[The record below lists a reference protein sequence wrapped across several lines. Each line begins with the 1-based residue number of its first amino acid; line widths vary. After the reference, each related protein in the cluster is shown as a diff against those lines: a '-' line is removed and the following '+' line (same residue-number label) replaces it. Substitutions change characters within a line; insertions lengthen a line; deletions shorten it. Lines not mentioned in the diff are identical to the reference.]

1 MSLIRQLW
9 LLVIVVTMTTCTG
22 SLFTGLWSNRQYLE
36 DQLQIKNHDNAA
48 SLAISLSQQAGDADS
63 IRLLIAAQYD
73 TGHYQRIRLTDPA
86 GKTVID
92 LADRKHPVEAPAWFI
107 ALLPVQSAPG
117 IAQVSSGWQQL
128 GTLEVVSYASF
139 AYGVL
144 WRGAV
149 NLTLLLTLV
158 GLVSGLCGTILVRR
172 TMTPLA
178 GLIGQANALSERR
191 FIKSTPPS
199 VPEFKPLT
207 RAMNSM
213 VDRVQS
219 QYAEHAATVERL
231 RHVATTDT
239 VTGLFNREQFQS
251 ELADALENPQVT
263 GTGTFIMIRVR
274 DLLRINQEL
283 GRRTTDDLLKAMAAR
298 LLGFAAGFRDSACGR
313 LNGSDFAVMLPANPL
328 DEARLAALSA
338 ELSPAG
344 IDGPRLSLAIG
355 AAPIE
360 YGMGAGRL
368 LASADAA
375 LAAAEAGET
384 GHAMLGED
392 NAAAEMS
399 GQQDW
404 RQDLKDTLA
413 RRQISCRLKPVNG
426 PSGVLLHQQA
436 EIHIAWGSD
445 DNYHPPGKW
454 APFAVRTGMIAAIEE
469 AAIEQLLELASAS
482 STGIAMRLSEPTLRD
497 GSVLAHLTGL
507 LAGNPAAASRIY
519 IDIPEAAVFKDP
531 EFGID
536 LGRTLRRSGVRLG
549 LADAGTYFS
558 RIPAVPSLQIDH
570 IKINPALSSGR
581 SAAERAYV
589 AGIVSMAHGM
599 GIRAYLCSG
608 GAPGSSVAIGSSG
621 ADGLVDS

>member
-9 LLVIVVTMTTCTG
+9 LLVIVVTLTTCTG
-22 SLFTGLWSNRQYLE
+22 SLFTSLWTNRQYLE

-73 TGHYQRIRLTDPA
+73 TGHYRSIRLTDPA

-92 LADRKHPVEAPAWFI
+92 LSDVEHPVEAPAWFA
-107 ALLPVQSAPG
+107 ALLPIQSVPG

-128 GTLEVVSYASF
+128 GTLEVVSHSSF
-139 AYGVL
+139 AHGVL

-172 TMTPLA
+172 TMTPLS
-178 GLIGQANALSERR
+178 GLIGQADALSERR
-191 FIKSTPPS
+191 FVKSAPPA
-199 VPEFKPLT
+199 VPEFKPLA

-213 VDRVQS
+213 VDRVQA

-231 RHVATTDT
+231 RHVATTDA
-239 VTGLFNREQFQS
+239 VTGLVNREQFQS
-251 ELADALENPQVT
+251 ELADTLDNPQLS

-283 GRRTTDDLLKAMAAR
+283 GRRTTDGLLQAMAAR
-298 LLGFAAGFRDSACGR
+298 LAAFAAGFRDSACGR
-313 LNGSDFAVMLPANPL
+313 LNGSDFAVMLPHDL
-328 DEARLAALSA
+328 LQESRLAALCA
-338 ELSPAG
+338 ELSPPVNNG
-344 IDGPRLSLAIG
+344 SPQLSLAMG
-355 AAPIE
+355 AATMQ
-360 YGMGAGRL
+360 YGMSSGRL
-368 LASADAA
+368 FASADAA
-375 LAAAEAGET
+375 LAAAEADDAGY
-384 GHAMLGED
+384 ALLDKD

-404 RQDLKDTLA
+404 RKDLEDTLA

-426 PSGVLLHQQA
+426 ASGVLLHQQL
-436 EIHIAWGSD
+436 EIHISWGSD
-445 DNYHPPGKW
+445 DRYHPPETW
-454 APFAVRTGMIAAIEE
+454 MPYAARTGMIAAIEE
-469 AAIEQLLELASAS
+469 AAMEQLIELASGS
-482 STGIAMRLSEPTLRD
+482 STDIAMRLSEPTLRD
-497 GSVLAHLTGL
+497 GTVLAHLAGL
-507 LAGNPAAASRIY
+507 LAGNPAAASRLY
-519 IDIPEAAVFKDP
+519 IDIPEVTVFKDP

-536 LGRTLRRSGVRLG
+536 LGRALRRNGARLG
-549 LADAGTYFS
+549 LTDAGAYFS
-558 RIPAVPSLQIDH
+558 RIPAIPALQIEH

-581 SAAERAYV
+581 SAAEVAYV

-599 GIRAYLCSG
+599 GIRAYLSG
-608 GAPGSSVAIGSSG
+608 TGMPDSPVVIGASG
-621 ADGLVDS
+621 ADGLVG